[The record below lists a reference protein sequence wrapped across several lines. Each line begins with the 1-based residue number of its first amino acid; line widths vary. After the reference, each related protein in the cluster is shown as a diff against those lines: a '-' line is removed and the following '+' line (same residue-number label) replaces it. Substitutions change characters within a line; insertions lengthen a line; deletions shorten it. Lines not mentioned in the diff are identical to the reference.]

1 MERRRWLL
9 AGTLGVGLVMTSGCE
24 RLASMDD
31 RGLEASRRRE
41 PLRNVEP
48 PKWPEEAAGTSR
60 GATVNPRTSAESATD
75 PPRVATT
82 PAAPLRGAHL
92 GDPDVI
98 ESARRVTPSVVSV
111 QPMDGRGLGS
121 GVIVSENGY
130 VITNSHVVQGSDR
143 VRITLATGKKVVG
156 DVLGDDPNVDV
167 AIVKLPLTDLP
178 AAPLG
183 DSDALNVGQGVI
195 AIGNPL
201 GFERTVTSGIV
212 SATNRNLRGE
222 GAVLDSLIQTD
233 ASINPGNSG
242 GPLVDLGGRV
252 IGINTAVVQPPYGGG
267 GLGFAVPINTT
278 KQVLQD
284 IVKHGRVIRPWLG
297 LSYIPITP
305 ELAQQYNLPVN
316 QGAIVA
322 EVTPGSPADRSGI
335 RAEDIIVHIGSQDIR
350 DQGDLRSALRD
361 RQPGERLDIK
371 LVRPNG
377 DKRTVTLEVGEA
389 PAVRRKE

>member
-1 MERRRWLL
+1 
-9 AGTLGVGLVMTSGCE
+9 
-24 RLASMDD
+24 
-31 RGLEASRRRE
+31 
-41 PLRNVEP
+41 
-48 PKWPEEAAGTSR
+48 
-60 GATVNPRTSAESATD
+60 
-75 PPRVATT
+75 
-82 PAAPLRGAHL
+82 LRGAHL
-92 GDPDVI
+92 GDPDII

-111 QPMDGRGLGS
+111 QPVSGRGMGS
-121 GVIVSENGY
+121 GIIVSENGY

-143 VRITLATGKKVVG
+143 VRVTLATGKKVVG
-156 DVLGDDPNVDV
+156 DVLGDDPAVDV

-222 GAVLDSLIQTD
+222 GAVLDNLIQTD

-252 IGINTAVVQPPYGGG
+252 IGINTAVIQPPYGGS

-284 IVKHGRVIRPWLG
+284 IVKYGRVVRPWLG
-297 LSYIPITP
+297 LSYIPITS
-305 ELAQQYNLPVN
+305 ELAQQYHLPVPA
-316 QGAIVA
+316 GAIVA
-322 EVTPGSPADRSGI
+322 EVSPGSPADRAGI
-335 RAEDIIVHIGSQDIR
+335 RSEDIIVRIGKDEIQDA
-350 DQGDLRSALRD
+350 GDLRSALRN
-361 RQPGERLDIK
+361 RQPGEQLELK

-377 DKRTVTLEVGEA
+377 ERRSLTLEIGEA
-389 PAVRRKE
+389 PAPKR